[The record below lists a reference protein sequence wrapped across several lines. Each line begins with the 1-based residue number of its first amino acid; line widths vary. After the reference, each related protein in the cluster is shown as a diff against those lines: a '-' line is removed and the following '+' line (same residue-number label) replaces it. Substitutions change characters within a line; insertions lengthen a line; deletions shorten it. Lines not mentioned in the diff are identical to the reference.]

1 MKVCSSA
8 LPPFLVESTRRLLSI
23 DVIVPRLVPV
33 TALPCGFGKA
43 CFVAAALDCFCGFGL
58 ASPIPLTRQELLARW
73 PGDPPR
79 PETLWRTLARG
90 WQLGLIQVS
99 GDGTKVD
106 ALRYRL
112 AGDGKA
118 SESAAAE
125 AAAGQG

>member
-58 ASPIPLTRQELLARW
+58 ASPIPLTANSTPVVTGKKDFRILIFIILLVTLIGVLLQEH
-73 PGDPPR
+73 
-79 PETLWRTLARG
+79 
-90 WQLGLIQVS
+90 
-99 GDGTKVD
+99 
-106 ALRYRL
+106 
-112 AGDGKA
+112 
-118 SESAAAE
+118 
-125 AAAGQG
+125 